1 MTGAITRKMLP
12 VFVTLCGVAVVAG
25 CGGGSSKNSN
35 SSSSGSGGSAQNVQ
49 PITVNSGP
57 TGNYAN
63 GAFTSVNIC
72 VPSTSNCQTIDGVL
86 VDTGS
91 VGLRILSS
99 ALTITLPQQNGPNG
113 SPVVECLPFVSA
125 YTWGPVQSADVQMAG
140 ETAKDVPIQV
150 LSDTA
155 FPVTSG
161 CANIGVPSA
170 DTLQSLGANGLLGVG
185 LYLQDCGS
193 ACAQSG
199 SSNPGLYYQC
209 PSSGCQVIAEPT
221 SSQVQNPVALFAS
234 DNNGVLIELP
244 AVTGPEASLS
254 GSLIFGIGTESN
266 NSLGSANVYTL
277 NSNASV
283 TTSFHGQSYPDS
295 FLDSGSNGLYF
306 LDSAATG
313 LPVCSDATYFY
324 CPTSTQ
330 NLAATNTGGNGAA
343 AAVSFSV
350 ANADTLFTNQSD
362 SVFQQL
368 AGPNPGSFDWGLP
381 FFYGRNVFTAI
392 ETMPTPQ
399 GAGPYWA
406 Y

>member
-1 MTGAITRKMLP
+1 MKAEECLTPVAICAIVLI
-12 VFVTLCGVAVVAG
+12 VTLIVG
-25 CGGGSSKNSN
+25 CGGGGSKSSSSN
-35 SSSSGSGGSAQNVQ
+35 SSGSAQNVQ

-57 TGNYAN
+57 TGNYVN
-63 GAFTSVNIC
+63 GAFTSVNVC

-125 YTWGPVQSADVQMAG
+125 YTWGPVQSADVQLAG
-140 ETAKDVPIQV
+140 ETASSVPIQV

-155 FPVTSG
+155 YPVASG
-161 CANIGVPSA
+161 CSDMGLPSA
-170 DTLQSLGANGLLGVG
+170 DTLQTLGANGILGVG
-185 LYLQDCGS
+185 LFPQDCGG

-199 SSNPGLYYQC
+199 SANPGLYYEC
-209 PSSGCQVIAEPT
+209 PSSGCQVIAEAT
-221 SSQVQNPVALFAS
+221 SSQVQNPVALFAT
-234 DNNGVLIELP
+234 DNNGVLIQLP
-244 AVTGPEASLS
+244 AVTSPEATLS

-283 TTSFHGQSYPDS
+283 TTVFNGQSYPDS
-295 FLDSGSNGLYF
+295 FLDSGSNGLFF
-306 LDSAATG
+306 LDSGATG
-313 LPVCSDATYFY
+313 FPVCADANGFY
-324 CPTSTQ
+324 CPATVQ
-330 NLAATNTGGNGAA
+330 NLSATNTGSNGANA
-343 AAVSFSV
+343 SISFSV
-350 ANADTLFTNQSD
+350 ANADSLFSNEAD

-368 AGPNPGSFDWGLP
+368 AGPNPGAFDWGLP

-392 ETMPTPQ
+392 ENMPTPQ